1 MRSVIRRKLAIA
13 AQRPAT
19 PAATIAIV
27 DEPKFSADQAAEK
40 LGISPSTVLKRFG
53 RTPGVIRIGRGRRQ
67 IIRFP
72 ESVLR
77 RILEAST
84 VR

>member
-1 MRSVIRRKLAIA
+1 MRSVIRRKLAAA
-13 AQRPAT
+13 AQRPA
-19 PAATIAIV
+19 AAAAAIATV
-27 DEPKFSADQAAEK
+27 EEPKFNADQAAER

-53 RTPGVIRIGRGRRQ
+53 HTPGVIRIGFGRRQ

-77 RILEAST
+77 RILEANT